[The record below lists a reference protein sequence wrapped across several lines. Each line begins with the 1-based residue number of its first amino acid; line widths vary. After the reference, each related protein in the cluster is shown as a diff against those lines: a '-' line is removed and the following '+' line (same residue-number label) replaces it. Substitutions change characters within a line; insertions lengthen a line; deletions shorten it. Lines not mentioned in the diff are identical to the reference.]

1 MLRSGAEN
9 DRNGQRF
16 VAPAGGAGG
25 CESPSRDRPMS
36 VHRCGTIGIAGRPN
50 TGKSSLLNRLVGEKV
65 SIVSAK
71 PQTTR
76 HLVTGILTRPDCQY
90 VFVDAPGQQTGAR
103 STLDRRLN
111 RRATE
116 AARDA
121 DVALFV
127 VEALRFTPEDRAS
140 LERIPKEQRVIAA
153 VNKIDLL
160 KSPSA
165 LIPYL
170 DRLSKSREFAAIVPV
185 SAKSGKNIPALLE
198 ALREALPEA
207 EAMYP
212 PDQLTDRD
220 ERFFA
225 AELLREKIFD
235 EMGQELPYRC
245 EVVIESF
252 KEEGRLR
259 RIEATILVERDSQKP
274 IVLGAGG
281 ERLKRMATAAR
292 KDMEK
297 LFGGKVYLG
306 TWVKVRKAW
315 TDDARVLRQL
325 GYE

>member
-1 MLRSGAEN
+1 VS
-9 DRNGQRF
+9 
-16 VAPAGGAGG
+16 
-25 CESPSRDRPMS
+25 S
-36 VHRCGTIGIAGRPN
+36 HRCGTIGLAGRPN
-50 TGKSSLLNRLVGEKV
+50 TGKSSLLNRVVGEKV

-71 PQTTR
+71 AQTTR
-76 HLVTGILTRPDCQY
+76 HLITGILTTPECQY
-90 VFVDAPGQQTGAR
+90 VFVDAPGQQAQAGN
-103 STLDRRLN
+103 TLNRRLN

-127 VEALRFTPEDRAS
+127 VEALRFGPDDQAV
-140 LERIPKEQRVIAA
+140 LDKIPPAQRIVAA
-153 VNKIDLL
+153 VNKIDMVKHSAQLL
-160 KSPSA
+160 PF
-165 LIPYL
+165 L
-170 DRLSKSREFAAIVPV
+170 DRLAKTREFAAIVPV
-185 SAKSGKNIPALLE
+185 SAKTGRNIPQLLK

-207 EAMYP
+207 PAAYP

-225 AELLREKIFD
+225 AELLREKLF
-235 EMGQELPYRC
+235 EQMGAELPYRC
-245 EVVIESF
+245 EVVIDSF
-252 KEEGRLR
+252 KEEETRHGTLR

-315 TDDARVLRQL
+315 TDDARILRQL

>member
-1 MLRSGAEN
+1 
-9 DRNGQRF
+9 
-16 VAPAGGAGG
+16 
-25 CESPSRDRPMS
+25 MS
-36 VHRCGTIGIAGRPN
+36 AHRCGTIGIAGRPN
-50 TGKSSLLNRLVGEKV
+50 AGKSSLLNRIVGEKL

-76 HLVTGILTRPDCQY
+76 HLVTGVLTRPGCQY
-90 VFVDAPGQQTGAR
+90 VFVDAPGHQITAR
-103 STLDRRLN
+103 STLHRRLN

-127 VEALRFTPEDRAS
+127 VEALRFGAEDHAV
-140 LERIPKEQRVIAA
+140 LEKIPGTQRIVAA
-153 VNKIDLL
+153 VNKIDTL
-160 KSPSA
+160 KNASQ
-165 LIPYL
+165 LIPFL
-170 DRLSKSREFAAIVPV
+170 DRLAKTRDFEAIVPV
-185 SAKSGKNIPALLE
+185 SAKTGKNIPELLA
-198 ALREALPEA
+198 ALRAALPEGPA
-207 EAMYP
+207 AYP

-225 AELLREKIFD
+225 AELLREKIFEQMGE
-235 EMGQELPYRC
+235 EMPYRC
-245 EVVIESF
+245 EVVIDSF

-259 RIEATILVERDSQKP
+259 RIEATILVERESQKP

-281 ERLKRMATAAR
+281 ERLKRMASAAR

-315 TDDARVLRQL
+315 TDDVRVLRQL

>member
-1 MLRSGAEN
+1 MTS
-9 DRNGQRF
+9 
-16 VAPAGGAGG
+16 
-25 CESPSRDRPMS
+25 
-36 VHRCGTIGIAGRPN
+36 HRCGTIGIAGRPN

-90 VFVDAPGQQTGAR
+90 IFVDAPGQQTTAK
-103 STLDRRLN
+103 STLHRRLN

-127 VEALRFTPEDRAS
+127 VEALRFGAADHAVLQKIPET
-140 LERIPKEQRVIAA
+140 QRVVAA

-160 KSPSA
+160 KSDSL
-165 LIPYL
+165 LIPFL
-170 DRLSKSREFAAIVPV
+170 DRLSKTRTFEAIVPV
-185 SAKSGKNIPALLE
+185 SAKTGKNIPELLR

-207 EAMYP
+207 AAVYP

-225 AELLREKIFD
+225 AELLREKLFE
-235 EMGQELPYRC
+235 EMGEELPYRC
-245 EVVIESF
+245 EVVVESF
-252 KEEGRLR
+252 KEEGNLR
-259 RIEATILVERDSQKP
+259 RIEATILVERESQKP
-274 IVLGAGG
+274 IVLGQRG
-281 ERLKRMATAAR
+281 ERLKRMASAAR

-306 TWVKVRKAW
+306 AWVKVRKAW

>member
-1 MLRSGAEN
+1 MNA
-9 DRNGQRF
+9 
-16 VAPAGGAGG
+16 
-25 CESPSRDRPMS
+25 
-36 VHRCGTIGIAGRPN
+36 HRCGTIGIAGRPN
-50 TGKSSLLNRLVGEKV
+50 TGKSSLLNRIVGEKV

-76 HLVTGILTRPDCQY
+76 HLITGILTQPDCQY
-90 VFVDAPGQQTGAR
+90 VFVDAPGQQTRAT
-103 STLDRRLN
+103 STLNRRLN

-127 VEALRFTPEDRAS
+127 VEALRFGPEDHAV
-140 LERIPKEQRVIAA
+140 LEKIPPTQRMVAV
-153 VNKIDLL
+153 VNKIDVVKNKAL
-160 KSPSA
+160 
-165 LIPYL
+165 LIPFL
-170 DRLSKSREFAAIVPV
+170 DRLARTRDFVAIVPV
-185 SAKSGKNIPALLE
+185 SAKTGKNVAQLL
-198 ALREALPEA
+198 AVLREALPEGPA
-207 EAMYP
+207 AYP

-225 AELLREKIFD
+225 AELLREKLF
-235 EMGQELPYRC
+235 EAMGEDMPYRC
-245 EVVIESF
+245 EVVIDSF

-259 RIEATILVERDSQKP
+259 RSEATILVERDSQKP
-274 IVLGAGG
+274 IVLGVGG

-306 TWVKVRKAW
+306 TWIKVRKAW

>member
-1 MLRSGAEN
+1 MNA
-9 DRNGQRF
+9 
-16 VAPAGGAGG
+16 
-25 CESPSRDRPMS
+25 
-36 VHRCGTIGIAGRPN
+36 HRCGTIGLAGRPN

-76 HLVTGILTRPDCQY
+76 HLITGILTTPECQY
-90 VFVDAPGQQTGAR
+90 VFVDAPGQQAQA
-103 STLDRRLN
+103 SNTLNRRLN

-127 VEALRFTPEDRAS
+127 VEALRFGPDDHAV
-140 LERIPKEQRVIAA
+140 LEKIPQTQRIVAA
-153 VNKIDLL
+153 VNKIDTVKHAAQLL
-160 KSPSA
+160 PF
-165 LIPYL
+165 L
-170 DRLSKSREFAAIVPV
+170 DRLAKTREFAAIVPI
-185 SAKSGKNIPALLE
+185 SAKTGRNIPQLLK

-207 EAMYP
+207 PPAYP

-225 AELLREKIFD
+225 AELLREKLF
-235 EMGQELPYRC
+235 EQMGAELPYRC
-245 EVVIESF
+245 EVVIDSF

>member
-1 MLRSGAEN
+1 MT
-9 DRNGQRF
+9 Q
-16 VAPAGGAGG
+16 
-25 CESPSRDRPMS
+25 
-36 VHRCGTIGIAGRPN
+36 RCGTIGIAGRPN

-65 SIVSAK
+65 SIVSDK

-90 VFVDAPGQQTGAR
+90 VFVDAPGQQTSAKN
-103 STLDRRLN
+103 TLHRRLN

-127 VEALRFTPEDRAS
+127 VEALRFTPQDRAA

-153 VNKIDLL
+153 VNKIDLV
-160 KSPSA
+160 KSAST

-170 DRLSKSREFAAIVPV
+170 DRLARTRDFAAIVPV
-185 SAKSGKNIPALLE
+185 SAKTGKNVPALLD
-198 ALREALPEA
+198 ALRAALPEA

-225 AELLREKIFD
+225 AELLREKIYE

-245 EVVIESF
+245 EVVIDSF
-252 KEEGRLR
+252 KEDGPLR
-259 RIEATILVERDSQKP
+259 RIEATILVERESQKP
-274 IVLGAGG
+274 ILLGAGG
-281 ERLKRMATAAR
+281 ERLKRMASAAR